1 MRTSRMSQTSRMS
14 RTWSWMRAVWV
25 PCDAGDERQ
34 RRPGRYER
42 VAPRE
47 DGRDRRTCRSTTRR
61 WASPSPRLSA
71 RTTQRGASAGARS
84 RGASSPSFLVS
95 TRSSFPACRAVS
107 TRRLFTSLPSYDLHY
122 DVIAKFLTVKV
133 TEEER
138 EARPPDVRAWSV
150 LRCFN
155 EASEAIGAANQGEIK
170 ARDRVPAR
178 ATAVGR
184 IPNPGERKGLNVIDW
199 SGRRRT
205 PVGRNSPRGRD
216 VVIKFTG

>member
-1 MRTSRMSQTSRMS
+1 M
-14 RTWSWMRAVWV
+14 
-25 PCDAGDERQ
+25 
-34 RRPGRYER
+34 
-42 VAPRE
+42 
-47 DGRDRRTCRSTTRR
+47 
-61 WASPSPRLSA
+61 
-71 RTTQRGASAGARS
+71 
-84 RGASSPSFLVS
+84 
-95 TRSSFPACRAVS
+95 
-107 TRRLFTSLPSYDLHY
+107 HY

-155 EASEAIGAANQGEIK
+155 EASEAIGVANQGEIK